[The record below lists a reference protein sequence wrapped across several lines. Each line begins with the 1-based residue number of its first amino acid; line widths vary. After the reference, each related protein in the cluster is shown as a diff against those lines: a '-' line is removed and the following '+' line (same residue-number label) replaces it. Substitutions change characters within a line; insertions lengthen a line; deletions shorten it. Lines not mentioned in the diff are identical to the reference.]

1 MVETARRW
9 KVNESSKI
17 VELPKGKVGPLAQL
31 VEQRTF
37 NPWVV
42 GSSPTGP
49 TLFVL
54 IGIYQLGKP
63 DELLL
68 ALAFKYLNPP
78 ICSVRYAM
86 LRNIRL
92 DLRGSVNARSGI

>member
-1 MVETARRW
+1 MSLPIRYLVDCEIDTVQLENFIPEQLQVETARRR

-49 TLFVL
+49 T
-54 IGIYQLGKP
+54 ICYQANS
-63 DELLL
+63 DT
-68 ALAFKYLNPP
+68 
-78 ICSVRYAM
+78 
-86 LRNIRL
+86 
-92 DLRGSVNARSGI
+92 